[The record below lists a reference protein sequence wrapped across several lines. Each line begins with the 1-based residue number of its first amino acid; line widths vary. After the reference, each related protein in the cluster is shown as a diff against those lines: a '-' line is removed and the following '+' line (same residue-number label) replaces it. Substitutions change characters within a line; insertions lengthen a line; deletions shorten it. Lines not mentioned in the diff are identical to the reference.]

1 LQQHQQKI
9 LRPEQL
15 RCWILPAAQHPHWNP
30 EQLHWSQL
38 QQKRWNLAELHR
50 YSAEQ
55 QS

>member
-1 LQQHQQKI
+1 LRQHLQKI

-38 QQKRWNLAELHR
+38 QQSYQK
-50 YSAEQ
+50 SAERH